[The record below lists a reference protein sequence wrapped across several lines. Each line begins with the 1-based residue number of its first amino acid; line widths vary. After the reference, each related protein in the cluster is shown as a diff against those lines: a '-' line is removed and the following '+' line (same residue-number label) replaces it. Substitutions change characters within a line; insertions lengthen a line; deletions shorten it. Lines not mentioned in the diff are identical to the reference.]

1 MSDTTMLPREFSD
14 LEPFAPSWCLATET
28 ERFNRR
34 SASTMDD
41 MQPFYDAAMARLD
54 EARAYLDT
62 KDIHE
67 LDEKDTNLIDLLFS
81 LIQISF
87 SVELWR
93 QARIPDTGAADIIC
107 WLEAPL

>member
-1 MSDTTMLPREFSD
+1 MTTTTMLPSEFSD
-14 LEPFAPSWCLATET
+14 LEPFAPTWCLDTET
-28 ERFNRR
+28 ERFNKR
-34 SASTMDD
+34 SACTMDD

-62 KDIHE
+62 KDLSE
-67 LDEKDTNLIDLLFS
+67 LDEQDANLMNLLFS

-93 QARIPDTGAADIIC
+93 QPRVPDTGAADIIC

>member
-1 MSDTTMLPREFSD
+1 MSATQMLPSEFSS
-14 LEPFAPSWCLATET
+14 LEPFAPTWCLDTES
-28 ERFNRR
+28 ERFARR
-34 SASTMDD
+34 GASTMDD
-41 MQPFYDAAMARLD
+41 LQPFYDAAMSRLE

-62 KDIHE
+62 KE
-67 LDEKDTNLIDLLFS
+67 LDDLDEQDTNLIHLLFS

-107 WLEAPL
+107 WSEAPL